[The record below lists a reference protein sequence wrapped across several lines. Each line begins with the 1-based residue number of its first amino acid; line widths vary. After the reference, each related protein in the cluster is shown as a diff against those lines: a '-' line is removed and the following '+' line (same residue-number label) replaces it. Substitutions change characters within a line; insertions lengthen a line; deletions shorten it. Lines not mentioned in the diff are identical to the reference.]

1 MGIDIPSEQ
10 LFEVFLIGTGNYGES
25 IIVHAG
31 ANNWI
36 IIDSC
41 IDPKTKDC
49 LPLSYLKKKR
59 VNLAE
64 DVKLIVCTHWH
75 DDHIKGMANL
85 LRECKSASF
94 SMAIASDRTK
104 FLQLVQLD
112 YTKLKSESSA
122 VSTLEINECL
132 QIINDDRRKCLLATQ
147 DKLLLSETD
156 HSSNYEY
163 SVYSLSPSDKV
174 LEDYANEISTLIKD
188 YGSSNKK
195 IIINDPNDKSVVLL
209 IKVNQHSILLGAD
222 LEVKN
227 NDKERGWLCIL
238 DNSQIVKTLYN
249 KPALFKLPHHGSITG
264 YHQRIWQELTATNAI
279 AELTSCNHGNLPREN
294 MICTIF
300 EHTNDIYI
308 TSLPKEM
315 RIKKRNF
322 SVTKA
327 ISQFNSTV
335 KELAFTYGVVASY
348 IDFTDEN
355 SHWHVEVEGN
365 AQKLDKKQ
373 FNS

>member
-1 MGIDIPSEQ
+1 MGIDIPSKQ

-147 DKLLLSETD
+147 DKL
-156 HSSNYEY
+156 Y
-163 SVYSLSPSDKV
+163 
-174 LEDYANEISTLIKD
+174 
-188 YGSSNKK
+188 
-195 IIINDPNDKSVVLL
+195 
-209 IKVNQHSILLGAD
+209 
-222 LEVKN
+222 
-227 NDKERGWLCIL
+227 
-238 DNSQIVKTLYN
+238 
-249 KPALFKLPHHGSITG
+249 
-264 YHQRIWQELTATNAI
+264 
-279 AELTSCNHGNLPREN
+279 
-294 MICTIF
+294 
-300 EHTNDIYI
+300 
-308 TSLPKEM
+308 
-315 RIKKRNF
+315 
-322 SVTKA
+322 
-327 ISQFNSTV
+327 
-335 KELAFTYGVVASY
+335 
-348 IDFTDEN
+348 
-355 SHWHVEVEGN
+355 
-365 AQKLDKKQ
+365 
-373 FNS
+373 